1 MPALTNLPQT
11 LRTTLLTL
19 PVAVN
24 ESAPFTVP
32 AKPLAQS
39 RLALVTTAGLHVRG
53 DRPFVSGDATFRRIP
68 SSIAGGELVQSHSS
82 IGFDRTGFIA
92 DVNVVFPLDRLREMV
107 AAKRI
112 GELAPTFFSFMGAQR
127 DTTTIMNEGAP
138 QVAAALRE
146 EHVDVVLLT
155 PS

>member
-1 MPALTNLPQT
+1 MPALTTLPQALRNT
-11 LRTTLLTL
+11 LMTL

-24 ESAPFTVP
+24 ESSPFVVP
-32 AKPLAQS
+32 AKPLARS
-39 RLALVTTAGLHVRG
+39 RLAVVTTAGIHLRG

-68 SSIAGGELVQSHSS
+68 SSTGAAELVQSHSS

-92 DVNVVFPLDRLREMV
+92 DVNVVFPIDRLREMV
-107 AAKRI
+107 AAGRI
-112 GELAPTFFSFMGAQR
+112 GELAPTFYSFMGAQR
-127 DTTTIMNEGAP
+127 DTAAIARDGGP

-146 EHVDVVLLT
+146 EGVDVVLLT